1 MLILVGVTV
10 TVAINGGLFG
20 QAKKAAK
27 GYQQEA
33 LNEANETVVV
43 DGVEYASVEDYM
55 NGNRVYKPDGWIM
68 AWTCSDGGPWSDTIN
83 AGEKA
88 EGDIVA
94 KLYTTGR
101 RIKPDGFTFNFQNFT
116 FNEGDEYHLV
126 IEGSGTMG
134 ALMTTSGSTI
144 TGATGWHKSTAL
156 YMAGASDTCIMPY
169 VSKVI
174 VGTGIKNVGGYAFGG
189 DTGLKEIILPNSITS
204 INEYSF
210 MYCTNL
216 SNITIPEKV
225 TNIGVQ
231 AFYACKNLKEI
242 ILPNSIT
249 SINKNSFTY
258 CTNLS
263 SITIPEKVTNIDLQ
277 AFYGC
282 TNLSSITIPE
292 KVTNI
297 GVQAFYGCTNLIK
310 VKILA
315 TDTTVR
321 TDAFRP
327 IAHNSKI
334 YVLNES
340 MKARVNEKIDYSL
353 TTVEIVTNEQMKS
366 L

>member
-1 MLILVGVTV
+1 MALVITIIVMLILVGVTV
-10 TVAINGGLFG
+10 TVAINGGLFD

-68 AWTCSDGGPWSDTIN
+68 AWTCSDGGTWSDTIN

-174 VGTGIKNVGGYAFGG
+174 VGTGIKNVGGYAFAG

-263 SITIPEKVTNIDLQ
+263 SITIPEKVTNID
-277 AFYGC
+277 F
-282 TNLSSITIPE
+282 
-292 KVTNI
+292 
-297 GVQAFYGCTNLIK
+297 QAFYGCTNLIK

-321 TDAFRP
+321 TDAFRH

>member
-204 INEYSF
+204 IN
-210 MYCTNL
+210 
-216 SNITIPEKV
+216 
-225 TNIGVQ
+225 
-231 AFYACKNLKEI
+231 
-242 ILPNSIT
+242 
-249 SINKNSFTY
+249 KNSFTY
-258 CTNLS
+258 
-263 SITIPEKVTNIDLQ
+263 
-277 AFYGC
+277 C

>member
-1 MLILVGVTV
+1 VALVITIIVMLILVGVTV
-10 TVAINGGLFG
+10 TVAINGGLFD

-68 AWTCSDGGPWSDTIN
+68 AWTCSDGGTWSDTIN

-101 RIKPDGFTFNFQNFT
+101 RIKPDGFSWNSRNFT

-174 VGTGIKNVGGYAFGG
+174 VGTGIKNVGGYAFAG

-263 SITIPEKVTNIDLQ
+263 SITIPEKVTNI
-277 AFYGC
+277 
-282 TNLSSITIPE
+282 
-292 KVTNI
+292 

>member
-68 AWTCSDGGPWSDTIN
+68 AWTCSDGGTWSDTIN

-101 RIKPDGFTFNFQNFT
+101 RIKPDGFTFYFQNFT

-134 ALMTTSGSTI
+134 ALMKTSGNTI
-144 TGATGWHKSTAL
+144 TEATGWHKSSAL

-204 INEYSF
+204 INEFSF
-210 MYCTNL
+210 LYCTNL
-216 SNITIPEKV
+216 ANITIPEKV
-225 TNIGVQ
+225 TNIGVR
-231 AFYACKNLKEI
+231 
-242 ILPNSIT
+242 
-249 SINKNSFTY
+249 
-258 CTNLS
+258 
-263 SITIPEKVTNIDLQ
+263 
-277 AFYGC
+277 
-282 TNLSSITIPE
+282 
-292 KVTNI
+292 
-297 GVQAFYGCTNLIK
+297 AFYGCTNLIK

>member
-1 MLILVGVTV
+1 MALVITIIVMLILVGVTV

-20 QAKKAAK
+20 QTKKAAK

-68 AWTCSDGGPWSDTIN
+68 AWTCSDGGTWSDTIN

-101 RIKPDGFTFNFQNFT
+101 RIKPDGFSWNSRNFT

-134 ALMTTSGSTI
+134 ALMKTSGDTI
-144 TGATGWHKSTAL
+144 TEATGWHKSTVL

-169 VSKVI
+169 VSKII
-174 VGTGIKNVGGYAFGG
+174 VGTGIKNIGGYAFAG

-216 SNITIPEKV
+216 SNITIPKEV
-225 TNIGVQ
+225 TSIDTQ
-231 AFYACKNLKEI
+231 AFWN
-242 ILPNSIT
+242 
-249 SINKNSFTY
+249 
-258 CTNLS
+258 CTNLAK
-263 SITIPEKVTNIDLQ
+263 ITIPEGVTSVGRS
-277 AFYGC
+277 AFW
-282 TNLSSITIPE
+282 N
-292 KVTNI
+292 
-297 GVQAFYGCTNLIK
+297 CTNLIK

-315 TDTTVR
+315 TDTTVGAY
-321 TDAFRP
+321 AFRP

-334 YVLNES
+334 YVLNET
-340 MKARVNEKIDYSL
+340 MKTRVNEEINSNL
-353 TTVEIVTNEQMKS
+353 TTVEVVTNEQMKS

>member
-10 TVAINGGLFG
+10 TVAINGGVFD

-68 AWTCSDGGPWSDTIN
+68 AWTCSDGGTWSDTIN

-263 SITIPEKVTNIDLQ
+263 SITIPEKVTNI
-277 AFYGC
+277 
-282 TNLSSITIPE
+282 
-292 KVTNI
+292 

>member
-1 MLILVGVTV
+1 MALVITIIVMLILVGVTV
-10 TVAINGGLFG
+10 TVAINGGLFD

-68 AWTCSDGGPWSDTIN
+68 AWTCSDGGTWSDTIN

-101 RIKPDGFTFNFQNFT
+101 RIKPDGFSWNSRNFT

-174 VGTGIKNVGGYAFGG
+174 VGTGIKNVGGYAFAG
-189 DTGLKEIILPNSITS
+189 DTG
-204 INEYSF
+204 
-210 MYCTNL
+210 
-216 SNITIPEKV
+216 
-225 TNIGVQ
+225 
-231 AFYACKNLKEI
+231 LKEI

-258 CTNLS
+258 
-263 SITIPEKVTNIDLQ
+263 
-277 AFYGC
+277 C

>member
-1 MLILVGVTV
+1 MALVITIIVMLILVGVTV
-10 TVAINGGLFG
+10 TVAINGGLFD

-68 AWTCSDGGPWSDTIN
+68 AWTCSDGGTWSDTIN

-101 RIKPDGFTFNFQNFT
+101 RIKPDGFSWNSRNFT

-174 VGTGIKNVGGYAFGG
+174 VGTGIKNVGGYAFAG

-249 SINKNSFTY
+249 SINKN
-258 CTNLS
+258 
-263 SITIPEKVTNIDLQ
+263 
-277 AFYGC
+277 
-282 TNLSSITIPE
+282 
-292 KVTNI
+292 
-297 GVQAFYGCTNLIK
+297 
-310 VKILA
+310 
-315 TDTTVR
+315 
-321 TDAFRP
+321 
-327 IAHNSKI
+327 
-334 YVLNES
+334 
-340 MKARVNEKIDYSL
+340 
-353 TTVEIVTNEQMKS
+353 
-366 L
+366 

>member
-231 AFYACKNLKEI
+231 AFY
-242 ILPNSIT
+242 
-249 SINKNSFTY
+249 
-258 CTNLS
+258 
-263 SITIPEKVTNIDLQ
+263 
-277 AFYGC
+277 GC

>member
-1 MLILVGVTV
+1 MALVITIIVMLILVGVTV
-10 TVAINGGLFG
+10 TVAINGGLFD

-68 AWTCSDGGPWSDTIN
+68 AWTCSDGGTWSDTIN

-174 VGTGIKNVGGYAFGG
+174 VGTGIKNVGGYAFAG

-225 TNIGVQ
+225 TNID
-231 AFYACKNLKEI
+231 F
-242 ILPNSIT
+242 
-249 SINKNSFTY
+249 
-258 CTNLS
+258 
-263 SITIPEKVTNIDLQ
+263 
-277 AFYGC
+277 
-282 TNLSSITIPE
+282 
-292 KVTNI
+292 
-297 GVQAFYGCTNLIK
+297 QAFYGCTNLIK

-321 TDAFRP
+321 TDAFRH

>member
-68 AWTCSDGGPWSDTIN
+68 AWTCSDGGTWSDTIN

-88 EGDIVA
+88 EGDIVV

-101 RIKPDGFTFNFQNFT
+101 RIKPDGFSWNSRNFT

-169 VSKVI
+169 VSKII

-231 AFYACKNLKEI
+231 AFYG
-242 ILPNSIT
+242 
-249 SINKNSFTY
+249 
-258 CTNLS
+258 CTNLTD
-263 SITIPEKVTNIDLQ
+263 ITIPEGVTNMGFA
-277 AFYGC
+277 AFY
-282 TNLSSITIPE
+282 N
-292 KVTNI
+292 
-297 GVQAFYGCTNLIK
+297 CTNLIK

-315 TDTTVR
+315 TDATVEEL
-321 TDAFRP
+321 AFGY

-334 YVLNES
+334 YVLNET
-340 MKARVNEKIDYSL
+340 MKTRVNEKIDSSL

>member
-10 TVAINGGLFG
+10 TVAINGGVFD

-68 AWTCSDGGPWSDTIN
+68 AWTCSDGGTWSDTIN

-231 AFYACKNLKEI
+231 AFYACKYQETQY
-242 ILPNSIT
+242 ILS
-249 SINKNSFTY
+249 
-258 CTNLS
+258 
-263 SITIPEKVTNIDLQ
+263 
-277 AFYGC
+277 
-282 TNLSSITIPE
+282 
-292 KVTNI
+292 
-297 GVQAFYGCTNLIK
+297 
-310 VKILA
+310 
-315 TDTTVR
+315 
-321 TDAFRP
+321 
-327 IAHNSKI
+327 
-334 YVLNES
+334 
-340 MKARVNEKIDYSL
+340 
-353 TTVEIVTNEQMKS
+353 
-366 L
+366 

>member
-204 INEYSF
+204 IN
-210 MYCTNL
+210 
-216 SNITIPEKV
+216 
-225 TNIGVQ
+225 
-231 AFYACKNLKEI
+231 
-242 ILPNSIT
+242 
-249 SINKNSFTY
+249 KNSFTY

-263 SITIPEKVTNIDLQ
+263 SITIPEKVTNIDL
-277 AFYGC
+277 
-282 TNLSSITIPE
+282 
-292 KVTNI
+292 
-297 GVQAFYGCTNLIK
+297 QAFYGCTNLIK

>member
-1 MLILVGVTV
+1 MALVITIIVMLILVGVTV
-10 TVAINGGLFG
+10 TVAINGGLFD

-68 AWTCSDGGPWSDTIN
+68 AWTCSDGGTWSDTIN

-174 VGTGIKNVGGYAFGG
+174 VGTGIKNVGGYAFAG

-263 SITIPEKVTNIDLQ
+263 SITIPEKVTNID
-277 AFYGC
+277 F
-282 TNLSSITIPE
+282 
-292 KVTNI
+292 
-297 GVQAFYGCTNLIK
+297 QAFYGCTNLIK

>member
-1 MLILVGVTV
+1 MALVITIIVMLILVGVTV
-10 TVAINGGLFG
+10 TVAINGGLFD

-68 AWTCSDGGPWSDTIN
+68 AWTCSDGGTWSDTIN

-174 VGTGIKNVGGYAFGG
+174 VGTGIKNVGGYAFAG

-263 SITIPEKVTNIDLQ
+263 SITIPEKVTNI
-277 AFYGC
+277 
-282 TNLSSITIPE
+282 
-292 KVTNI
+292 

>member
-134 ALMTTSGSTI
+134 ALMTTSGNTI

-231 AFYACKNLKEI
+231 AFY
-242 ILPNSIT
+242 
-249 SINKNSFTY
+249 
-258 CTNLS
+258 
-263 SITIPEKVTNIDLQ
+263 
-277 AFYGC
+277 
-282 TNLSSITIPE
+282 
-292 KVTNI
+292 
-297 GVQAFYGCTNLIK
+297 GCTNLIK

>member
-1 MLILVGVTV
+1 MALVITIIVMLILVGVTV
-10 TVAINGGLFG
+10 TVAINGGLFS
-20 QAKKAAK
+20 QAKKTAK

-68 AWTCSDGGPWSDTIN
+68 AWTCSDGGTWSDTIN

-101 RIKPDGFTFNFQNFT
+101 RIKPDGFTFNSQNFT

-134 ALMTTSGSTI
+134 ALMKTSGDTI
-144 TGATGWHKSTAL
+144 TEATGWHKSTAL
-156 YMAGASDTCIMPY
+156 YMAGTSDTCIMPY
-169 VSKVI
+169 VSKII

-204 INEYSF
+204 INEFSF

-216 SNITIPEKV
+216 AK
-225 TNIGVQ
+225 
-231 AFYACKNLKEI
+231 
-242 ILPNSIT
+242 
-249 SINKNSFTY
+249 
-258 CTNLS
+258 
-263 SITIPEKVTNIDLQ
+263 
-277 AFYGC
+277 
-282 TNLSSITIPE
+282 ITIPE

-297 GVQAFYGCTNLIK
+297 GVQAFYGCTNLTDITIPEGVTNMGFAAFYNCTNLIK

-315 TDTTVR
+315 TDATVEKL
-321 TDAFRP
+321 AFSY

-334 YVLNES
+334 YVLNET
-340 MKARVNEKIDYSL
+340 MKTRVNEKINSTL
-353 TTVEIVTNEQMKS
+353 TTVEVVTNEQMKS

>member
-68 AWTCSDGGPWSDTIN
+68 AWTCSDGGTWSDTIN

-174 VGTGIKNVGGYAFGG
+174 VGTGIKNVGGYAFAG

-210 MYCTNL
+210 MY
-216 SNITIPEKV
+216 
-225 TNIGVQ
+225 
-231 AFYACKNLKEI
+231 
-242 ILPNSIT
+242 
-249 SINKNSFTY
+249 
-258 CTNLS
+258 
-263 SITIPEKVTNIDLQ
+263 
-277 AFYGC
+277 C

>member
-126 IEGSGTMG
+126 IEGSGTM
-134 ALMTTSGSTI
+134 
-144 TGATGWHKSTAL
+144 
-156 YMAGASDTCIMPY
+156 
-169 VSKVI
+169 
-174 VGTGIKNVGGYAFGG
+174 
-189 DTGLKEIILPNSITS
+189 
-204 INEYSF
+204 
-210 MYCTNL
+210 L
-216 SNITIPEKV
+216 S
-225 TNIGVQ
+225 
-231 AFYACKNLKEI
+231 
-242 ILPNSIT
+242 
-249 SINKNSFTY
+249 
-258 CTNLS
+258 
-263 SITIPEKVTNIDLQ
+263 
-277 AFYGC
+277 
-282 TNLSSITIPE
+282 
-292 KVTNI
+292 
-297 GVQAFYGCTNLIK
+297 LIH
-310 VKILA
+310 I
-315 TDTTVR
+315 
-321 TDAFRP
+321 
-327 IAHNSKI
+327 
-334 YVLNES
+334 
-340 MKARVNEKIDYSL
+340 
-353 TTVEIVTNEQMKS
+353 
-366 L
+366 

>member
-1 MLILVGVTV
+1 MALVITIIVMLILVGVTV
-10 TVAINGGLFG
+10 TVAINGGLFD

-68 AWTCSDGGPWSDTIN
+68 AWTCSDGGTWSDTIN

-174 VGTGIKNVGGYAFGG
+174 VGTGIKNVGGYAFAG

-216 SNITIPEKV
+216 SN
-225 TNIGVQ
+225 
-231 AFYACKNLKEI
+231 
-242 ILPNSIT
+242 
-249 SINKNSFTY
+249 
-258 CTNLS
+258 
-263 SITIPEKVTNIDLQ
+263 
-277 AFYGC
+277 
-282 TNLSSITIPE
+282 ITIPE

>member
-68 AWTCSDGGPWSDTIN
+68 AWTCSDGGTWSDTIN

-174 VGTGIKNVGGYAFGG
+174 VGTGIKNVGGYAFAG

-263 SITIPEKVTNIDLQ
+263 SITIPEKVTNID
-277 AFYGC
+277 F
-282 TNLSSITIPE
+282 
-292 KVTNI
+292 
-297 GVQAFYGCTNLIK
+297 QAFYGCTNLIK